1 MRQLISKREHM
12 SAQANQPMTRNEA
25 KTQGF
30 KRYFPGV
37 PCKKGH
43 LVERYVCDN
52 KCVECA
58 RLALLDRYANNR
70 EKELLRSKEYRTKN
84 ADLVNERNRVALRE
98 KRKNSP
104 EVMRSY
110 DKTKY
115 LKIRNDPVL
124 LEKERA
130 RQRDKQKRAYLKDPE
145 KLKERAK
152 RSRTATPER
161 IEATRQSCREYKRRN
176 PEVIR
181 QLNLKHNHLD
191 RAARLQRV
199 PRWLTDEEI
208 VKIRQLYEEAR
219 SKGLQVDHIIPLQGK
234 MVSGLHVYSNLQ
246 LLTRSEN
253 ASKKNTYVIS

>member
-1 MRQLISKREHM
+1 M

-30 KRYFPGV
+30 KRYFLGV

-70 EKELLRSKEYRTKN
+70 EKELRRVREYRAKN
-84 ADLVNERNRVALRE
+84 ADVVKEKNRIALRE

-104 EVMRSY
+104 EVVRSY

-115 LKIRNDPVL
+115 IKIRNDPVL

-130 RQRDKQKRAYLKDPE
+130 RQRDKQKRAYANDPE
-145 KLKERAK
+145 KMKSRAK
-152 RSRTATPER
+152 RARTATPER
-161 IEATRQSCREYKRRN
+161 IESARLACREYKRKN

-191 RAARLQRV
+191 RAARKMRV
-199 PRWLTDEEI
+199 PKWLTQDEIE
-208 VKIRQLYEEAR
+208 KIGELYREAR
-219 SKGLQVDHIIPLQGK
+219 EKGLHVDHIIPLQGK
-234 MVSGLHVYSNLQ
+234 IVSGLHVYANLQ
-246 LLTRSEN
+246 LLTPSEN
-253 ASKKNTYVIS
+253 TSKKNTYVIS